1 MAEQNKININYLH
14 TLALQE
20 SETDTIQE
28 IDSNLYNSISD
39 LIKNLK
45 SEGYDGVKE
54 KINQAMIKMISDTT
68 SMLLKLRLE
77 KATLES
83 SHQSVLLDEEKYI
96 LITHGTDTMCET
108 AKLLGESSIDKT
120 IVLFGSMVPY
130 AVNGSDAFFN
140 FGCALGSVQLLKVG
154 VYIAMNGRILPW
166 NDVEKNR
173 SLGIFQTLHS

>member
-1 MAEQNKININYLH
+1 MAEQNKINIKYLH

-45 SEGYDGVKE
+45 SESYDGVQE

-83 SHQSVLLDEEKYI
+83 SNQSVLLDEEKYI
-96 LITHGTDTMCET
+96 LDSKKEMLERKEVILSGI
-108 AKLLGESSIDKT
+108 L
-120 IVLFGSMVPY
+120 
-130 AVNGSDAFFN
+130 NGKPHNLDD
-140 FGCALGSVQLLKVG
+140 Q
-154 VYIAMNGRILPW
+154 
-166 NDVEKNR
+166 
-173 SLGIFQTLHS
+173 

>member
-20 SETDTIQE
+20 SETDTIQK

-45 SEGYDGVKE
+45 SEDYDGVKE

-83 SHQSVLLDEEKYI
+83 SNQSVLLDEEKYI
-96 LITHGTDTMCET
+96 LDSKKEMLERKEAILSGI
-108 AKLLGESSIDKT
+108 L
-120 IVLFGSMVPY
+120 
-130 AVNGSDAFFN
+130 NGKPHNLDD
-140 FGCALGSVQLLKVG
+140 Q
-154 VYIAMNGRILPW
+154 
-166 NDVEKNR
+166 
-173 SLGIFQTLHS
+173 